1 MASESHSGPPAAPEP
16 PAGARA
22 AEAALDSDRSR
33 TPSQPP
39 TVSLG
44 RCRSVD
50 EYQKLNRIG
59 EGTYG
64 IVCTLQGRAA
74 WGGGASTN

>member
-1 MASESHSGPPAAPEP
+1 MASESHSGPPAAPVP
-16 PAGARA
+16 PAEARTAVA
-22 AEAALDSDRSR
+22 AAPGSDRGR

-39 TVSLG
+39 AVSLG
-44 RCRSVD
+44 RCRSVE

-64 IVCTLQGRAA
+64 IVCTWQGCTTGCGVSA
-74 WGGGASTN
+74 N